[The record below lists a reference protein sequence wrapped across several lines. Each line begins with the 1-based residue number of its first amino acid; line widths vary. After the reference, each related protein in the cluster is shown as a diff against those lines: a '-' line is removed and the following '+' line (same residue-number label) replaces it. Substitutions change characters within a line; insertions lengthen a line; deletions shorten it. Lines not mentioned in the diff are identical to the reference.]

1 MGLDCFDTN
10 VLVQLVQAIEDPNT
24 PYAPDLLAYLQEVE
38 EGKHTP
44 ILPVPVIA
52 EYLVRVPE
60 NKWSEV
66 VQFFRE
72 TFRIY
77 ELNLRASLEAAQ
89 LMRVKLEKEGRLGS
103 GEERECVRTDAFILG
118 IAITAGCDRLFTN
131 DGRIQ
136 GMADGRIKIENIP
149 QADQPPL
156 L

>member
-10 VLVQLVQAIEDPNT
+10 VLVQLIQAIEDPDT
-24 PYAPDLLAYLQEVE
+24 PHAPDLLAYLQEVE

-89 LMRVKLEKEGRLGS
+89 LMRVKLEKEGKLGS
-103 GEERECVRTDAFILG
+103 GEERECVKTDAYILG
-118 IAITAGCDRLFTN
+118 IAITIGCDRLFSN
-131 DGRIQ
+131 DGRIR
-136 GMADGRIKIENIP
+136 GMANGRIKIENIP